1 MIVLLPT
8 TSIQTISI
16 MPRVT
21 DFLYESDYSSRAILD
36 GGSVESIS
44 CTSNIFNIY
53 NDVNLSIRKDGDGTS
68 ETILDVAVTLNGNF
82 IDLSFSCTI
91 LEEGSTYFLEATS
104 NGNLIY
110 RDKIFSTT
118 QTDYTVKHIISQN
131 LYDPYSPTDDNTY
144 IV

>member
-8 TSIQTISI
+8 TSTQTISI
-16 MPRVT
+16 MPRASY
-21 DFLYESDYSSRAILD
+21 FLYQ
-36 GGSVESIS
+36 
-44 CTSNIFNIY
+44 
-53 NDVNLSIRKDGDGTS
+53 NDVSLNIRKDGDGTT
-68 ETILDVAVTLNGNF
+68 ETISSVATALNGNF
-82 IDLSFSCTI
+82 VDLSFSCSI

-110 RDKIFSTT
+110 RDKIFSTN
-118 QTDYTVKHIISQN
+118 QTNYKVKHIISQN